1 MLINDAKRAGNGA
14 CADLLAARYHSD
26 CARTTS
32 RWAQTSARSAGDAGS
47 RVRTRTVSHL
57 FQASRV
63 ELQLQAH
70 NLYYLP
76 CSEEPCAGLTLLL
89 ACRQILC
96 YPNVQVQS
104 TPTTATMTQLRDIPD
119 EIFVK
124 ILAHLDYKQILRA
137 RIVSNLQQSSWVPPT

>member
-47 RVRTRTVSHL
+47 RVRTRRL

-70 NLYYLP
+70 NLYYLLS
-76 CSEEPCAGLTLLL
+76 SEEPCAGLTLTLLL

-104 TPTTATMTQLRDIPD
+104 TLTTATMTQLRDIPD

-137 RIVSNLQQSSWVPPT
+137 RMVSNLQQSSWVPPT